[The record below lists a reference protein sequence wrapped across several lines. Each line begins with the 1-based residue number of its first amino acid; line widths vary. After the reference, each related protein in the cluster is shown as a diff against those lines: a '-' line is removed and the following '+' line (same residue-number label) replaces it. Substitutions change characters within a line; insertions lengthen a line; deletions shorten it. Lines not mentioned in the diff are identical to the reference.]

1 MKKTVS
7 TAIFI
12 FLTATLLT
20 LCGTS
25 FSFAG
30 DMKNVIPEAPES
42 LSAVNG
48 ATGVNVTW
56 SGVPDTAGYK
66 IYRADSHGEAVE
78 IADVRGFAINS
89 FTDKTAKSGEAYSYS
104 VRAYN
109 AYNEG
114 TQSEK
119 CDVIY
124 LKQPTL
130 KTVKVAYEGIELKW
144 NKCDGA
150 ESYTI
155 YRKNGTSHK
164 KIAVLSGVN
173 GCSFVDKN
181 VKDGEKYTYR
191 VTADKDIYKS
201 SANTKTSLCFV
212 SAPVLKDI
220 SNHNGYVKI
229 SWRGV
234 ANADGYAVYRRTAQS
249 SWERIANTSNAT
261 LQYKD
266 TKVKNGVTYIYTVRA
281 KSQGNYSG
289 YNVNGI
295 YIQYIKSPDGFM
307 ASNKDNNIVVK
318 WSAVSGADSYTVY
331 RKTGSSVWANL
342 GKVKSASYIDKNVK
356 NGTKYTYTVKA
367 VAADGTVSGYNSS
380 GVQCLALLKPTGLKA
395 TYATEGIKISWNKVS
410 TAVNYYIYR
419 KTSADT
425 GWKRVGIVDKTVSAV
440 IDKSVKEGVTYYYTV
455 KQVNG
460 KFAGSYDSKGVKITF
475 VTAPEIEVNH
485 SPKGVV
491 VSWDKSPVGTGYS
504 IERKAAGESAWTKLA
519 TVKGSSKISYTDK
532 KPVFGVLNYY
542 RVRVNGVSD
551 ATLVSKSASLYGIDP
566 SKPMV
571 ALTYD
576 DGPYDVVT
584 NRILD
589 VLEKNNAR
597 ATFFIVGSRVSS
609 YKSCLVRSVS
619 LGCEIGNHTYNHTIL
634 TSVSPE
640 KIKSEIESTN
650 NAVKK
655 ITGVSP
661 VVVRAPGGSVN
672 SKVKS
677 NVAYPLFNWSVD
689 TLDWKNRNSSS
700 VVSSIKNNVRDGSI
714 VLMHDLYGSTATASE
729 HVIPWLIKEG
739 YQLVTVSE
747 LMAVKGIDA
756 KAGNLYTC
764 AY

>member
-1 MKKTVS
+1 MKKTVA
-7 TAIFI
+7 TTILI

-30 DMKNVIPEAPES
+30 DMKNVVPQAPEGV
-42 LSAVNG
+42 SAVNS
-48 ATGVNVTW
+48 ATGVNISW
-56 SGVPDTAGYK
+56 SAVADTAGYK
-66 IYRADSHGEAVE
+66 IYRAASQGEPTE

-104 VRAYN
+104 VSAYN
-109 AYNEG
+109 AYNESTPG
-114 TQSEK
+114 EV

-130 KTVKVAYEGIELKW
+130 KAVKVAYEGIELKW
-144 NKCDGA
+144 NKCEGA

-164 KIAVLSGVN
+164 KIAVLSGE
-173 GCSFVDKN
+173 GACSFTDKK
-181 VKDGEKYTYR
+181 VKDGVKYTYR

-201 SANTKTSLCFV
+201 SANTKTSTPFV
-212 SAPVLKDI
+212 TSPVLGKI
-220 SNHNGYVKI
+220 SNNDGYIKI

-234 ANADGYAVYRRTAQS
+234 ANADGYAVYRKTPQT
-249 SWERIANTSNAT
+249 SWEKIANTSNAT
-261 LQYKD
+261 FQYKD
-266 TKVKNGVTYIYTVRA
+266 KNVKNGVTYIYTVRA
-281 KSQGNYSG
+281 KSQGAYSG
-289 YNVNGI
+289 YNPNGI
-295 YIQYIKSPDGFM
+295 YIEYVKTPDGFK
-307 ASNKDNNIVVK
+307 AGNKDNGIVVK
-318 WSAVSGADSYTVY
+318 WGAVSGADSYRVY
-331 RKTGSSVWANL
+331 RKTGSSGWADL
-342 GKVKSASYIDKNVK
+342 GKVKSTAYTDKNIK
-356 NGTKYTYTVKA
+356 NGIKYTYTVRA
-367 VAADGTVSGYNSS
+367 IATDGTVSGYSRN

-395 TYATEGIKISWNKVS
+395 TYDTEGIRISWNKVNS
-410 TAVNYYIYR
+410 AESYYIYR

-440 IDKSVKEGVTYYYTV
+440 IDKGVSEGAIYYYTIR
-455 KQVNG
+455 QVNG

-475 VTAPEIEVNH
+475 VTAPEIQVKH

-491 VSWDKSPVGTGYS
+491 VSWDKSPVGTGYI
-504 IERKAAGESAWTKLA
+504 IERKAAGEANWTRVA
-519 TVKGSSKISYTDK
+519 TVNGSSTISYTDK
-532 KPVFGVLNYY
+532 KPVFGVLNHY

-551 ATLVSKSASLYGIDP
+551 ATLVSGSVSLYGIDP

-597 ATFFIVGSRVSS
+597 ATFFIVGSRASS

-634 TSVSPE
+634 TSASPE
-640 KIKSEIESTN
+640 KIKSEIEATN

-661 VVVRAPGGSVN
+661 VIVRAPGGSVN

-677 NVAYPLFNWSVD
+677 NVKFPLFNWSVD

-729 HVIPWLIKEG
+729 QVIPWLIKEG